1 MAFDAVLADRLREL
15 VAPLGSIREVKMFGG
30 LAFMFQGHMC
40 VCVRDDEIYVRLG
53 KDGVAQAIAAG
64 EAQSFRPTADKQ
76 AFGLATVPDAA
87 SLDDGDLE
95 AWVERSASFVRTLPP
110 KVVL

>member
-15 VAPLGSIREVKMFGG
+15 LAPLGSIREVKMFGG

-53 KDGVAQAIAAG
+53 QDGVAQAIAAG
-64 EAQSFRPTADKQ
+64 QAQPFHPTGGKQ

-87 SLDDGDLE
+87 SLDDADLE
-95 AWVERSASFVRTLPP
+95 AWVGRSARFVRTLPP
-110 KVVL
+110 KAVL

>member
-15 VAPLGSIREVKMFGG
+15 VAPLGPIREVKMFGG

-40 VCVRDDEIYVRLG
+40 IWVRGDEIYVRLG

-64 EAQSFRPTADKQ
+64 EAQPFHPTGGKQ

-87 SLDDGDLE
+87 SLDDADLE
-95 AWVERSASFVRTLPP
+95 AWVERSARFVRTLPP